1 MKIKKY
7 CDMKK
12 FVGKTILPLVAAM
25 LVFCGCSK
33 SNRFE
38 VTLNLDNAEGIT
50 VYLCKTVEGAD
61 VVVDSA
67 VVVDRKAVLTAPFD
81 DPQIVYSIKYDVK
94 DQCGV
99 FTFFTENQNTTI
111 AGERDNMPRW
121 TVKGCATMD
130 ELMAHHDKCIELFE
144 DRILAA
150 YAEMETAFQAGD
162 TVKIAEINAQLQP
175 LVKDYHNYQADF
187 IRKHADSYL
196 GHYMLDIMK
205 NDLDLEVVKE
215 LAASFTTESVYS
227 NNVKKYIENGGQTE
241 HTCCT
246 AQ

>member
-1 MKIKKY
+1 
-7 CDMKK
+7 MKK

-25 LVFCGCSK
+25 LVFYGCSK

-130 ELMAHHDKCIELFE
+130 EVMAHHDKCIELFE

-205 NDLDLEVVKE
+205 NDLDLDVVKE
-215 LAASFTTESVYS
+215 LAASFTTESIYS

>member
-1 MKIKKY
+1 MNKCI
-7 CDMKK
+7 
-12 FVGKTILPLVAAM
+12 GKTILSLVAAV

-33 SNRFE
+33 SNQFE
-38 VTLNLDNAEGIT
+38 VTLNLDNAEGQT
-50 VYLCKTVEGAD
+50 VYLCKTVEGTD
-61 VVVDSA
+61 VVIDSA
-67 VVVDRKAVLTAPFD
+67 VVVDKKAVLTAPYD
-81 DPQIVYSIKYDVK
+81 DPQVVYSIKYDAK

-121 TVKGCATMD
+121 KVKGCATMD
-130 ELMAHHDKCIELFE
+130 ELMAHHEKCIELYE

-150 YAEMETAFQAGD
+150 YAEMEAAFQTGD
-162 TVKIAEINAQLQP
+162 TVKVAEINAQLQP

-187 IRKHADSYL
+187 IRNHADSYL

>member
-1 MKIKKY
+1 
-7 CDMKK
+7 MKK

-33 SNRFE
+33 SNQFE

-67 VVVDRKAVLTAPFD
+67 VVVDKKAVLTAPFD

-130 ELMAHHDKCIELFE
+130 EVMAHHEKCIELFE
-144 DRILAA
+144 NRMLAA
-150 YAEMETAFQAGD
+150 YAVNEAAFQAGD

-187 IRKHADSYL
+187 IRNHADSYL

-215 LAASFTTESVYS
+215 LAASFTTESIYS

>member
-1 MKIKKY
+1 
-7 CDMKK
+7 MKK

-50 VYLCKTVEGAD
+50 VYLCKTVEGTDA
-61 VVVDSA
+61 VVDSA
-67 VVVDRKAVLTAPFD
+67 VVVDKKAVLTAPFD
-81 DPQIVYSIKYDVK
+81 DPQVVYSIKYDVK

-99 FTFFTENQNTTI
+99 FTFFTENQNTVI

-130 ELMAHHDKCIELFE
+130 ELMAHHEKCIELFE

-150 YAEMETAFQAGD
+150 YAEMEAAFQTGD
-162 TVKIAEINAQLQP
+162 TVKIAEINARLQP

-187 IRKHADSYL
+187 IRNHADSYL

-215 LAASFTTESVYS
+215 LAESFTTESVYS
-227 NNVKKYIENGGQTE
+227 NNIKNYIENGGQTE

>member
-1 MKIKKY
+1 
-7 CDMKK
+7 MKK

-33 SNRFE
+33 SNQFE

-67 VVVDRKAVLTAPFD
+67 VVVDKKAVLTAPFD

-130 ELMAHHDKCIELFE
+130 EVMAHHDKCIELFE
-144 DRILAA
+144 DRILAV

-205 NDLDLEVVKE
+205 NDLDLDVVKE
-215 LAASFTTESVYS
+215 LAASFTTESIYS

>member
-1 MKIKKY
+1 
-7 CDMKK
+7 MKK

-33 SNRFE
+33 SNQFE
-38 VTLNLDNAEGIT
+38 VDLNLDNAEGIT

-61 VVVDSA
+61 VDVDSA
-67 VVVDRKAVLTAPFD
+67 VVVDKKAVLTAPFD
-81 DPQIVYSIKYDVK
+81 DPQIVYSIKYDVN

-130 ELMAHHDKCIELFE
+130 EVMAHHDKCIELFE

-150 YAEMETAFQAGD
+150 YAKMETAFQAGD

-187 IRKHADSYL
+187 IRNHADSYL

-205 NDLDLEVVKE
+205 EDIDLEMVKE

>member
-1 MKIKKY
+1 
-7 CDMKK
+7 MKK
-12 FVGKTILPLVAAM
+12 FVGKTILPFVAAM

-50 VYLCKTVEGAD
+50 VSLCKAVEGAN

-130 ELMAHHDKCIELFE
+130 ELMAHHDKCIELYE

>member
-1 MKIKKY
+1 
-7 CDMKK
+7 MKK
-12 FVGKTILPLVAAM
+12 FVGKTILPLFAAM

-33 SNRFE
+33 SNQFE

-67 VVVDRKAVLTAPFD
+67 VVVDKKAVLTAPFD

-130 ELMAHHDKCIELFE
+130 EVMAHHDKCIELFE
-144 DRILAA
+144 DRILAV

-205 NDLDLEVVKE
+205 NDLDLDVVKE
-215 LAASFTTESVYS
+215 LAASFTTESIYS

>member
-1 MKIKKY
+1 
-7 CDMKK
+7 MKK

-130 ELMAHHDKCIELFE
+130 EVMAHHDKCIELFE

-187 IRKHADSYL
+187 IRNHADSYL

-205 NDLDLEVVKE
+205 NDLDLDVVKE
-215 LAASFTTESVYS
+215 LAASFTTESIYS

>member
-1 MKIKKY
+1 MNKCI
-7 CDMKK
+7 
-12 FVGKTILPLVAAM
+12 GKTILPLVAAM

-121 TVKGCATMD
+121 TVKGCSTMD
-130 ELMAHHDKCIELFE
+130 ELKAHHEKCIELYE

-150 YAEMETAFQAGD
+150 YAEMEAAFQAGD

-187 IRKHADSYL
+187 IRNHADSYL

-205 NDLDLEVVKE
+205 NDLDLDVVKE

>member
-1 MKIKKY
+1 
-7 CDMKK
+7 MKK

-25 LVFCGCSK
+25 LVFYGCSK

-130 ELMAHHDKCIELFE
+130 ELMAHHEKCIELYE

-150 YAEMETAFQAGD
+150 YAEMETAFQTGD

-205 NDLDLEVVKE
+205 NDLDLDVVKE
-215 LAASFTTESVYS
+215 LAASFTTESIYS

>member
-1 MKIKKY
+1 M
-7 CDMKK
+7 
-12 FVGKTILPLVAAM
+12 
-25 LVFCGCSK
+25 
-33 SNRFE
+33 
-38 VTLNLDNAEGIT
+38 
-50 VYLCKTVEGAD
+50 
-61 VVVDSA
+61 VVDSA

-130 ELMAHHDKCIELFE
+130 EVMAHHDKCIELFE

-205 NDLDLEVVKE
+205 EDLDLEVVKE